1 MTGKEMLRKVLQLM
15 DKNFGIMK
23 EKNEKYGNSF
33 IESIEKYGAIAALT
47 RMGDK
52 FKRLETLILN
62 EDNGEDTDESLTDTA
77 LDLANYLYM
86 LVAFKEWDFND
97 DLFLKEDKE
106 FNEEEKYHWYMYDGD
121 GERLFFVSTSTT
133 GGTFLRREEP
143 CALLHS
149 EFTVGEFSELFG
161 ADDLRGFKVIDN
173 NGDLSGASEP
183 EVYIDEFYPLTP
195 DFETVE
201 FDWNNYTE
209 REKPCSNIELDKE
222 YYWLYDGFDY
232 VNKYLNLEI
241 HDEDLFLSDYS
252 YEPNDVKLRFTI
264 NDFIELFEKYEYDKE
279 FQDSCFDGIMPSY
292 NEFKPVDPYTMEVV
306 KFDFEEYE
314 NNLKSVDE
322 ALDELKELL
331 NSFNGV
337 EELSDLS
344 KVEWYW
350 ACDDCE
356 YGRIFLSPFESE
368 NIIHLTR
375 TEFNTATFSEMKD
388 LLENRNIIMPDS
400 VDYTKP
406 KRFSDIYPV
415 DKFTLERIPFN
426 WEEFLDDGKKYYFAV
441 KGEVFKGK
449 GMFLNYAERTD
460 DLFLASQEETEDGFR
475 TKFTKLEF
483 LELIRG
489 KDFSYEDAGYGLT
502 ELDFYPI
509 PVEDIPQVEL
519 GIVDDNAVEPIAFP
533 DHIHAA
539 KQYNDMILD
548 LINKIKEKEYDFE
561 CLGRDYFAACDYTKD
576 LEKQLE
582 TLQQDRDSLANENK
596 YLIDKMFDLMCEL
609 NGFKRAFNEY
619 NDL

>member
-106 FNEEEKYHWYMYDGD
+106 FDEEEKYHWYMYDGD

-149 EFTVGEFSELFG
+149 EFTISEFSELFG
-161 ADDLRGFKVIDN
+161 SDDLRGFKVIDN
-173 NGDLSGASEP
+173 NGDLSGTSEP

-222 YYWLYDGFDY
+222 YYWLYDGFD
-232 VNKYLNLEI
+232 VNKYLNLAI
-241 HDEDLFLSDYS
+241 NDEDLFLSDYS
-252 YEPNDVKLRFTI
+252 NELNDVETLFTVS
-264 NDFIELFEKYEYDKE
+264 DFIELFEKYGYDEELQK
-279 FQDSCFDGIMPSY
+279 QIFDRIMPSY
-292 NEFKPVDPYTMEVV
+292 NEFKPVDPDTMEVV

-350 ACDDCE
+350 AYDDCE
-356 YGRIFLSPFESE
+356 YGRIFLSHCS
-368 NIIHLTR
+368 NS
-375 TEFNTATFSEMKD
+375 NTIFLSQIEYCSATFSEMKD
-388 LLENRNIIMPDS
+388 LLESKDLTITGGE
-400 VDYTKP
+400 VYTNP

-426 WEEFLDDGKKYYFAV
+426 WEEFIDDGKKYYFAV
-441 KGEVFKGK
+441 KGEVSEERGI
-449 GMFLNYAERTD
+449 FLNYAEHTN
-460 DLFLASQEETEDGFR
+460 DLFLASQEEVEDDFR

-483 LELIRG
+483 LELMRD
-489 KDFSYEDAGYGLT
+489 KDFSYKDAKYGLT

-519 GIVDDNAVEPIAFP
+519 GIVDDNTVEPTISP
-533 DHIHAA
+533 DHTHAI
-539 KQYNDMILD
+539 KQDNDMILD
-548 LINKIKEKEYDFE
+548 LINKIKEKEYDLE
-561 CLGRDYFAACDYTKD
+561 CLEKYYFTACHYAKD

-582 TLQQDRDSLANENK
+582 TLQQNKVSLTNENT
-596 YLIDKMFDLMCEL
+596 YLRNKMFELRCEL
-609 NGFKRAFNEY
+609 SGLKRAFDEY
-619 NDL
+619 NDF